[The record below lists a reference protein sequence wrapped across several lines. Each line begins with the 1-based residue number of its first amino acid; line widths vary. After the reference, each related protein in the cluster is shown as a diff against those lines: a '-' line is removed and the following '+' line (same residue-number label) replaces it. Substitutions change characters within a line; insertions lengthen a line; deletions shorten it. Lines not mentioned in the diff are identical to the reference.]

1 MSAVVVAV
9 AGSLDART
17 GGSIYNRRMV
27 EALGAIGWSVTVVE
41 LAGAFPEPAA
51 AARQRAADA
60 FAAMPSGALVLADGL
75 AFSALPDVAEAHGDR
90 LRLVALMHLPI
101 AAAFGLDAS
110 RTERFEADERR
121 ALNNARGIVIT
132 GPGARTALAR
142 YGLPTDRMWVVEP
155 GTDPAPLAVGS
166 SRGPLQLLSV
176 GTVHRGK
183 GHDLLL
189 EALAPVAAIEWELTC
204 AGSLTRDP
212 RFVEEVRALVARLGL
227 LDRVRLVGDLPSAR
241 LDACYAGA
249 DVFVLAT
256 RQETYGMAVAEAIR
270 RGIPVVSTDTGAI
283 AAIVGAEAGLLVPP
297 GDGALFGE
305 AIAAVVSDPHLRRRL
320 AAGARARRASLPTWP
335 EAAARMSDVL
345 QGVAG
350 RG

>member
-142 YGLPTDRMWVVEP
+142 YELPADRVWLVEP
-155 GTDPAPLAVGS
+155 GTDPAPLASGS
-166 SRGPLQLLSV
+166 PGGPLQLLSV
-176 GTVHRGK
+176 GTLCPGK

-189 EALAPVAAIEWELTC
+189 EALAPLTALEWQFTC

-212 RFVEEVRALVARLGL
+212 GFVESLRARAERLGL
-227 LDRVRLVGDLPSAR
+227 VDRVRFLGDLPSDR

-249 DVFVLAT
+249 DVFALAT

-283 AAIVGAEAGLLVPP
+283 ATIVGREAGLIVPP
-297 GDGALFGE
+297 GDGGLFGQ
-305 AIAAVVSDPHLRRRL
+305 AIATVVSNPQLRRRL
-320 AAGARARRASLPTWP
+320 AEGARARRASLPTWP
-335 EAAARMSDVL
+335 EAAARLSDVL
-345 QGVAG
+345 SGAAD